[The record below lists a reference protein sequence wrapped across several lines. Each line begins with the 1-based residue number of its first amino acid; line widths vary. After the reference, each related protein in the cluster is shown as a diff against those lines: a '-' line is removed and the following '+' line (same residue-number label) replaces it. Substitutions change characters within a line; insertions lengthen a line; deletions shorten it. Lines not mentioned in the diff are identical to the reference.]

1 MKINYIDTGY
11 RGMILNIMYK
21 ICIGAICILI
31 IILFFLNIFNKEI
44 EVTENL
50 SFTFE
55 EFTPTTEAK
64 KKLVYLSNNKSE
76 I

>member
-31 IILFFLNIFNKEI
+31 IILFFLNIFNQEI
-44 EVTENL
+44 EGTENL

-55 EFTPTTEAK
+55 EFTPTAEAK